1 MKNKGSF
8 LEHYK
13 TIKVEGFEQHK
24 LLTQCVKSGII
35 LRDIHIQNEIEMTL
49 KIMDWDFNKFMKL
62 KKNSYQITIIHENGY
77 KPIFKRI
84 VRKKSTIVGLIL
96 FALLMYY
103 QSSFVSEIRIFGYET
118 FTELDVRQSLKEAGF
133 YEGCSKTVD
142 VNKVKLHLY
151 QDLNNIAWVGVKY
164 IGNMAE
170 VTIVEG
176 KITPKPV
183 DITKPCHIIAAK
195 EGYVEK
201 VIAKEGRITLD
212 KGAFAKIGDV
222 LITGIVPVNSTAYG
236 TSESAITER
245 YVHASGEAYAKV
257 PYRLSYHLEKYDLIK
272 SPTGR
277 NIYGFRLEIGDF
289 KINTAKIF
297 NNFDSSNYIEKQL
310 INLIRPI
317 PRSLALS
324 RTEEVTLSKQE
335 RSQKDIKKAAD
346 LLVRKAIKEKVPENV
361 QILNKSLKFTSE
373 ENIIGVTIMLETL
386 EEIGEEKEIVIGKP
400 TN

>member
-317 PRSLALS
+317 PLSLALS

>member
-96 FALLMYY
+96 FSLLMYY

-317 PRSLALS
+317 PLSLALS